1 MRPAL
6 VVLALVAVAVFAE
19 SEFEDDMS
27 SSFAKRSM
35 RNALVRFGR
44 SGMRNALVRFGKR
57 SLSNDY
63 AEAKRA
69 QSAPE
74 PFVRFGRSVPSSR
87 FALYDYYDI

>member
-1 MRPAL
+1 MKLSAL
-6 VVLALVAVAVFAE
+6 ILVLALIVCAVKAQAE
-19 SEFEDDMS
+19 FDEENGY
-27 SSFAKRSM
+27 AKRSM

-57 SLSNDY
+57 SLGNDY

-74 PFVRFGRSVPSSR
+74 PFVRFGRSAPSH